1 MQMKINTLF
10 DFFKTLL
17 LAVIFC
23 GGLIYAYGHMV
34 LTLQNYQYT
43 ADDFPPYFFE
53 RGLTKII
60 DTENSFQFKTYR
72 LGLKFD
78 MAEYKA
84 NIRPVLLKWGA
95 AEYIPTTQSYDSS
108 FLSRG
113 MEENIKLDSYTG
125 SFAKEIHIVTYQG
138 RIEAVS
144 YAENA
149 EMQAPKI
156 ETIVANPE
164 GLVTGQTTIVKG
176 GGSALMD
183 YMLRRFKSKGV
194 KSVRIFS
201 TNDKYYADRGWQED
215 ENEDNDCTVM

>member
-1 MQMKINTLF
+1 ML
-10 DFFKTLL
+10 
-17 LAVIFC
+17 
-23 GGLIYAYGHMV
+23 

-78 MAEYKA
+78 MVEYKA

-95 AEYIPTTQSYDSS
+95 AEYIPKTQSYDSS

-125 SFAKEIHIVTYQG
+125 SFTKEIHVVTYQG

-149 EMQAPKI
+149 EMQVPKI
-156 ETIVANPE
+156 EIIAANPE
-164 GLVTGQTTIVKG
+164 GQNSLFFI
-176 GGSALMD
+176 
-183 YMLRRFKSKGV
+183 
-194 KSVRIFS
+194 IEFS
-201 TNDKYYADRGWQED
+201 TLGWCGFLGVLQHNRAVIILNFILLPASISVILVICGKNPNTFYAF
-215 ENEDNDCTVM
+215 